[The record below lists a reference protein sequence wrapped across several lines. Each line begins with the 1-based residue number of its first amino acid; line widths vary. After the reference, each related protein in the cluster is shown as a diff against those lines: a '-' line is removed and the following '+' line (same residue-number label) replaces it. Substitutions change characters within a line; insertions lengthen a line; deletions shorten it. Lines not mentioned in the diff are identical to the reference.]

1 MTSQDRIEKIYFSNN
16 DNFADIFN
24 YYLFDGKKII
34 NVDDL
39 SDIDKE
45 LIIDDK
51 SLTKRERD
59 ILKTATIKYDNLN
72 NKTYIVLGIENQTN
86 IDYKMIIRIMGYDYF
101 NYYNQ
106 IQNIENGNKDGK
118 IKVGRSFN
126 KNNKLNPVIT
136 LVIYYGTRKWD
147 SSKDLYSILKIENEE
162 LKRFIPNYF
171 INIIE
176 PYNMTDEDFNKL
188 NYNNQAVFELIKYS
202 NDKDKMY
209 ELISTKY
216 HYINSIPARLINEVT
231 KAELKIEE
239 SEGEIDMCKAIDD
252 MRKESKAE
260 GIAEGEARG
269 LAAGIAEGE
278 ERGMA
283 AGEAKALNQNIKTMY
298 KNGMNVNDIVKY
310 LGLDLVFVK
319 KVLAE

>member
-136 LVIYYGTRKWD
+136 LVIYYGTRRWD

-162 LKRFIPNYF
+162 LKFL
-171 INIIE
+171 II
-176 PYNMTDEDFNKL
+176 L
-188 NYNNQAVFELIKYS
+188 
-202 NDKDKMY
+202 
-209 ELISTKY
+209 
-216 HYINSIPARLINEVT
+216 
-231 KAELKIEE
+231 
-239 SEGEIDMCKAIDD
+239 
-252 MRKESKAE
+252 
-260 GIAEGEARG
+260 
-269 LAAGIAEGE
+269 
-278 ERGMA
+278 
-283 AGEAKALNQNIKTMY
+283 
-298 KNGMNVNDIVKY
+298 
-310 LGLDLVFVK
+310 
-319 KVLAE
+319 